1 MGTDGGHLY
10 DLMVP
15 IDIHDVFWA
24 VVRISARSFD
34 PPRRGGNGSCI
45 MRTGTSSVCFGFG
58 LRYVGVEDVGRYGH
72 GGGEEAYV
80 FVYRFSLI
88 QWKEGRVD
96 AADEPHLGLQCSLSS
111 LFT

>member
-34 PPRRGGNGSCI
+34 PPRRGGNGNCI
-45 MRTGTSSVCFGFG
+45 VRTGTSSVCFGFG
-58 LRYVGVEDVGRYGH
+58 LRYVGVEDVGCYGH

-80 FVYRFSLI
+80 FVYRVSLI
-88 QWKEGRVD
+88 HRGMDGRK
-96 AADEPHLGLQCSLSS
+96 GGCCG
-111 LFT
+111 